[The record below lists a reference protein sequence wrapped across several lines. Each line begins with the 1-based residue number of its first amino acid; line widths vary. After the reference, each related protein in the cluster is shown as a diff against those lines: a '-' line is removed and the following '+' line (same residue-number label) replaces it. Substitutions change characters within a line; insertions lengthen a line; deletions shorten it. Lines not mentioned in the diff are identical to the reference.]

1 MLHEPPDGYEDLL
14 YDSGGDLPVKHEGY
28 RELDVPTVGIVM
40 ARPPMPNA
48 AGALAMAANAKID
61 SISQLNYLTLM
72 VRNHL
77 APGEL
82 ERILVGQMNSQ
93 YPADSVHQIARAV
106 CTWGTA
112 RPTRR
117 SSR

>member
-1 MLHEPPDGYEDLL
+1 MNELPDGHADLLHDCDRSPTPAPPDGYRALE
-14 YDSGGDLPVKHEGY
+14 VEG
-28 RELDVPTVGIVM
+28 VCTVM

-48 AGALAMAANAKID
+48 AGALAMAANSKIELEA
-61 SISQLNYLTLM
+61 QVAYLALM

-82 ERILVGQMNSQ
+82 ERVLVGQMNGQ
-93 YPADSVHQIARAV
+93 YPADSVQLIARAV